1 MHDLL
6 LVALVSLWCAV
17 AVGVLGAWTLWLLR
31 RNSLVVMMMALCV
44 ITAIEIAFTFA
55 ALAFMG
61 LFSVRGTSAVLLACI
76 PATAVSVVLC
86 LLLGRRVLHGSRDL
100 ARATRIMGEDG
111 KFAAPEQS
119 GAAEL
124 AVLTEELAATS
135 AALTASRE
143 RKIQKPSLF
152 KLPSCERESIVLA
165 S

>member
-86 LLLGRRVLHGSRDL
+86 LLLGRRVLHGSR
-100 ARATRIMGEDG
+100 
-111 KFAAPEQS
+111 
-119 GAAEL
+119 
-124 AVLTEELAATS
+124 
-135 AALTASRE
+135 
-143 RKIQKPSLF
+143 
-152 KLPSCERESIVLA
+152 
-165 S
+165 